1 MAHQHVELDH
11 ENLQLIL
18 GKVALDGERF
28 ILQRE
33 GKPIAALVS
42 IEELEILQDLEELED
57 EYDLKA
63 AEETTEEQETVSW
76 EEVRVKLG

>member
-1 MAHQHVELDH
+1 MVHQHIDIDDESIQAV
-11 ENLQLIL
+11 I
-18 GKVALDGERF
+18 GIALDGERF

-42 IEELEILQDLEELED
+42 IEDLEILQDLEDLED

-63 AEETTEEQETVSW
+63 AEEATGEPETVSW